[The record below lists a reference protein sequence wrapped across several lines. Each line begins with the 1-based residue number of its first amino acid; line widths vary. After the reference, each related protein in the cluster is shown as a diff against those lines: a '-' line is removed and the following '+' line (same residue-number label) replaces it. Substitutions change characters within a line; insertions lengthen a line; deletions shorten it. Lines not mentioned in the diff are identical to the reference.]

1 MSATVGVHRA
11 QAFWHA
17 QAGDNQ
23 PGGGVRFAR
32 FRNDTGEACLGAVR
46 EGLIYPIPGAGDL
59 LPLLR
64 AGMDVL
70 AEAGQRALRGGVA
83 AEEAE
88 VALLSPLAVP
98 PTVRDF
104 YAFEAHVKA
113 GRSWRGLEMDPAW
126 YQIPVFY
133 FSNPYAITGC
143 GEVPM
148 TPGSSAFDFELEVAA
163 VVTGAGRDLTPAEA
177 EQAIGGYC
185 VLNDW
190 SGRDVQQREMT
201 LSMGPVKGKDTA
213 TSLGPYFVT
222 KDEIADRRDGTGYA
236 LEMTCS
242 VNGREYSRALWSEV
256 YWSFA
261 EMAAYASRGTDIRP
275 GDVLGSGTCGSGC
288 IMELSR
294 RADGADY
301 PWLRPGDTVV
311 AAVEGLGELA
321 NTVVP
326 AVPVVPLRDSAA
338 G

>member
-1 MSATVGVHRA
+1 M
-11 QAFWHA
+11 
-17 QAGDNQ
+17 
-23 PGGGVRFAR
+23 RFAR
-32 FRNDTGEACLGAVR
+32 FRRDTGEVGLGVAR
-46 EGLIYPIPGAGDL
+46 DGRIYQIPGADDL

-64 AGMDVL
+64 AGTDVL
-70 AEAGQRALRGGVA
+70 TGAGDRALRGPA
-83 AEEAE
+83 AVEEAE
-88 VALLSPLAVP
+88 VTLLSPLAVP
-98 PTVRDF
+98 PTFRDF
-104 YAFEAHVKA
+104 YAFERHVKA

-126 YQIPVFY
+126 YEIPVFY
-133 FSNPYAITGC
+133 FSNPYAVTGC
-143 GEVPM
+143 GDVPM

-163 VVTGAGRDLTPAEA
+163 VVTAPGRDLTPEQA

-222 KDEIADRRDGTGYA
+222 KDELAGQRDGTGYA
-236 LEMTCS
+236 LAMTCS
-242 VNGREYSRALWSEV
+242 VNGREYSRARWSEV

-294 RADGADY
+294 GADGAAY
-301 PWLRPGDTVV
+301 PWLQPGDVVV
-311 AAVEGLGELA
+311 AAVEGLGEL
-321 NTVVP
+321 TSTIVP
-326 AVPVVPLRDSAA
+326 AAPLVPLRPSA
-338 G
+338 